1 GYRSP
6 SPPSPRECRPAR
18 ASRTLRRR
26 RPGSSR
32 RYRRALHT
40 VGPSALRSSRS
51 RLPLARSMHSPR
63 CDLSNIADNSAY
75 ISVYYTRTGGV
86 RLLRDFGRL
95 APPNGNSPFRA
106 EGAVRV
112 RQARTVIVR
121 RALQAHLQNGAYV

>member
-1 GYRSP
+1 
-6 SPPSPRECRPAR
+6 
-18 ASRTLRRR
+18 
-26 RPGSSR
+26 
-32 RYRRALHT
+32 
-40 VGPSALRSSRS
+40 
-51 RLPLARSMHSPR
+51 
-63 CDLSNIADNSAY
+63 IADNSAY

-121 RALQAHLQNGAYV
+121 RALQAHLQNGAYVFACQLPHRTERAETDGILRHPIERFAADPDVAERRGRADAREE